1 MTIGINL
8 LSTNM
13 VATTMTVPKVVT
25 TDTSE
30 NVLYAEETTCMVVLS
45 KLTHDTQTY
54 VELWNKIWISKLQ
67 NQQIYESIAQFDPSP
82 VAMTENPYKKVT
94 TMHLYPCNSS

>member
-1 MTIGINL
+1 MTISINL

-67 NQQIYESIAQFDPSP
+67 NQQI
-82 VAMTENPYKKVT
+82 
-94 TMHLYPCNSS
+94 